1 MKSYSPDRQYSVYG
15 KIFFLDQFIPMSP
28 GSGSDGRISV
38 YLYDEI
44 DKKIL
49 CKTRAIEQNI
59 KEIRWTDSTTALLP
73 GADGLEICKL
83 PRAIKE

>member
-1 MKSYSPDRQYSVYG
+1 MKSYSPDRQYSFYG

-28 GSGSDGRISV
+28 GSGSDARVIV

-44 DKKIL
+44 NKKIL
-49 CKTRAIEQNI
+49 CKTRTIEQAM
-59 KEIRWTDSTTALLP
+59 KEVRWTDSTTVLLP

-83 PRAIKE
+83 PRPIKE